1 MANENRYHPV
11 QDYLNALQWDK
22 VERIRYAL
30 HYFLGAEISDY
41 TYEVLKLFMLGT
53 IARVFRP
60 GIKFEVMLCL
70 VGGQGAGKSTFFRF
84 LAMKDDWFTDDLKK
98 MDDENVYRKLQG
110 HLIVE
115 FPEMVAILNAKNVE
129 DTKSFMSRQK
139 DTYKTP
145 YDKHPKDHKRQCVFA
160 GSSNSLDFLP
170 MDRSGNR
177 RFLPIQCNVN
187 EAEVHILD
195 DEKVSREY
203 IAQMW
208 AEAMEI
214 YRSGNYMLKL
224 PKKTQEELCEYQ
236 KRFMQEDTKKEL
248 ILDYLEHCKGNMVCS
263 RLLYA
268 EALGNDGSPAQWEIR
283 EINDIMNNCSGWIA
297 FTNPRYFPSPYNR
310 QRGWEK
316 PDNKESE
323 FQPLTEEQMQ
333 QLSLPEEWMK

>member
-1 MANENRYHPV
+1 
-11 QDYLNALQWDK
+11 
-22 VERIRYAL
+22 
-30 HYFLGAEISDY
+30 
-41 TYEVLKLFMLGT
+41 
-53 IARVFRP
+53 
-60 GIKFEVMLCL
+60 
-70 VGGQGAGKSTFFRF
+70 
-84 LAMKDDWFTDDLKK
+84 
-98 MDDENVYRKLQG
+98 
-110 HLIVE
+110 
-115 FPEMVAILNAKNVE
+115 
-129 DTKSFMSRQK
+129 
-139 DTYKTP
+139 
-145 YDKHPKDHKRQCVFA
+145 
-160 GSSNSLDFLP
+160 
-170 MDRSGNR
+170 
-177 RFLPIQCNVN
+177 
-187 EAEVHILD
+187 
-195 DEKVSREY
+195 
-203 IAQMW
+203 MW